1 MSAYDNYIELYT
13 AKICVDIG
21 DAQTGSSYVTGSGL
35 LISPSYVVTVKH
47 VLHTEK
53 RRVDSDIEIYLYEAI
68 SKNERFEKEFVVSDI
83 IDFTDSDVVFLKL
96 KDPAPVDVSKIP
108 FELARDMVTS
118 FKQKAWTASG
128 YPSYTKEDIKDLK
141 VFRGNLSSS
150 ATNTPLVDATSEL
163 LLKELSN
170 WKGVSG
176 AALTIDQ
183 YIVGVLEETNTNED
197 NAFRVYSI
205 PYLFNSIESTE
216 KFSLFYNDYLNS
228 LGSDDINREKS
239 IVKRVVAHQ
248 IEVEMG
254 NNSAIEKELYKL
266 LPNSKNFDRSQ
277 VGFKLCDFW
286 DSQTAMDDLYKMLD
300 SLNSNTFPVQ
310 NWNNL
315 VDSAYNIAS
324 WFLLLSLRDS
334 WREICEFEFDKIK
347 AKDISLIERPFIEV
361 LISRGL
367 LRKPEFEFNDAGK
380 AEDLIENFSV
390 YDSDESSFNKSV
402 LIRLYKVF
410 VDGTPDPNETNEK
423 LMEDIADYI
432 EEDIESRQRI
442 AFRNNHPV
450 PPSFLYYLV
459 DSKSYDLLAKN
470 KFINLSDRLN
480 SRIKF
485 IGVSAGS
492 ENISQF
498 VDKKLLI
505 QLRKILKQK
514 K

>member
-1 MSAYDNYIELYT
+1 M
-13 AKICVDIG
+13 
-21 DAQTGSSYVTGSGL
+21 
-35 LISPSYVVTVKH
+35 
-47 VLHTEK
+47 
-53 RRVDSDIEIYLYEAI
+53 
-68 SKNERFEKEFVVSDI
+68 
-83 IDFTDSDVVFLKL
+83 
-96 KDPAPVDVSKIP
+96 
-108 FELARDMVTS
+108 
-118 FKQKAWTASG
+118 
-128 YPSYTKEDIKDLK
+128 
-141 VFRGNLSSS
+141 
-150 ATNTPLVDATSEL
+150 
-163 LLKELSN
+163 
-170 WKGVSG
+170 
-176 AALTIDQ
+176 
-183 YIVGVLEETNTNED
+183 
-197 NAFRVYSI
+197 YSI

-216 KFSLFYNDYLNS
+216 KFFLFYNDYLNS
-228 LGSDDINREKS
+228 LGSDDVNREKS

-254 NNSAIEKELYKL
+254 NNSTLEKELYKL

-300 SLNSNTFPVQ
+300 SLNSNAFPVQ
-310 NWNNL
+310 SWNNL

-334 WREICEFEFDKIK
+334 WREICEYEFDKIK
-347 AKDISLIERPFIEV
+347 AKDISLIEPPFIEV

-380 AEDLIENFSV
+380 AEDLIEDFSV

-402 LIRLYKVF
+402 LIKLYKVF

-459 DSKSYDLLAKN
+459 DSKSYDLLVKN